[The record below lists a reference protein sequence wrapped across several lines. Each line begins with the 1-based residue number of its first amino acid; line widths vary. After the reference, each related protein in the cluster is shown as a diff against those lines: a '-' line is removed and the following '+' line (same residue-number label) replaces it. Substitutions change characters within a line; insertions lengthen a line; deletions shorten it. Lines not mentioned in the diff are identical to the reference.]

1 MWGVYIIS
9 CMLCTFKLFRMKL
22 FRGCFLFYLFLNW
35 CCIEKQFW
43 IFFVIW
49 NNIQLIFFI
58 FFVAGA
64 EVIALNIFTAQT
76 NNILSEYTEVH
87 YGWSY
92 ISGWVAFAIATVCVG
107 SILASVYNRR
117 PMLSPYSIEVPYN
130 QFDVSNSTTKVY

>member
-1 MWGVYIIS
+1 
-9 CMLCTFKLFRMKL
+9 MLYRKTILNFFCNMKQYPAN
-22 FRGCFLFYLFLNW
+22 FLH
-35 CCIEKQFW
+35 
-43 IFFVIW
+43 
-49 NNIQLIFFI
+49 

-76 NNILSEYTEVH
+76 DNILSEYTEVH

-92 ISGWVAFAIATVCVG
+92 ISGWVAFAIAAVCVG
-107 SILASVYNRR
+107 LILASVYNRR